1 MVCQETPGGEQ
12 STGLAQRVTLRDQ
25 QVQQLRKEKLHPGGV
40 RLQVRRKDCTNS
52 IAFIDAFGHVW

>member
-1 MVCQETPGGEQ
+1 MAEQ
-12 STGLAQRVTLRDQ
+12 SGSGHRITLRDQ

-52 IAFIDAFGHVW
+52 IAFIDAFGAVW